1 MERVA
6 RTGSDVP
13 ASLAPPAEPRPLMR
27 GTLHLAAALATP
39 AGLVVL
45 LLLADSPRR
54 YVGAAIFSAS
64 LMMLY
69 TSSASYHLVPWPAR
83 LGAIMKRIDHS
94 MIFVFIAGTYT
105 PLCLLVLDY
114 AWGIPMLA
122 AVWSLA
128 GAGVVLTIL
137 WPKAP
142 RWLSVGLYLGIG
154 WIGVIPAAQ
163 VVSAMSGGQLALLGL
178 GGALYTVG
186 AVVYALRRPNPFP
199 RVFGFHEVF
208 HALVVV
214 GSTLHFALIA
224 GYVANW

>member
-1 MERVA
+1 
-6 RTGSDVP
+6 
-13 ASLAPPAEPRPLMR
+13 MR

>member
-1 MERVA
+1 MDRAA
-6 RTGSDVP
+6 RTGIDVH
-13 ASLAPPAEPRPLMR
+13 ATSAPPAEPRPLMR